1 MEKSGTQQYNNAK
14 IWQIGLF
21 SLNNAATNLAL
32 FLMMQYSYFTQNV
45 LGLVA
50 VVIGLILTFTR
61 VFDGI
66 TDPIMGF
73 IVDKTKGRFGR
84 FRPFM
89 LVGNIVICLT
99 LLAIF
104 NMPTHWSS
112 GAKYVYTTAL
122 YFVYVLGYTCQTI
135 CTKAGQAVLTNN
147 PKQRPIFS
155 GFDGVLT
162 TLISALVPLLLTS
175 ILAGK
180 YSTGAFAPDKGL
192 INPAMWKEAVIIIC
206 AVSFVFT
213 ILAII
218 GIWRKDQ
225 PEFYANASGSQKVR
239 FRDYLDILCHNRPI
253 QMLIISAATD
263 KLGQL
268 LMTGVS
274 TYIFAN
280 LLLNSSL
287 QGTFSMVQ
295 IIPLIAVS
303 FGGVMIARKMG
314 LKRTFLIGTWG
325 SMIML
330 AVMFLVRPNPSAPW
344 LFLICYLIQK
354 CVASVGNASIIPMIA
369 DCTDYE
375 NLRSGRFVP
384 SMMGTLFSFVDKMIS
399 SFSSLI
405 QGIALAAAGVGS
417 IIITPNEP
425 VAGSFNTSIMICFC
439 IVPIIGHVATV
450 IAMHFYKLDHKKM
463 EEVQQQLAERKA
475 MNVKEA

>member
-1 MEKSGTQQYNNAK
+1 
-14 IWQIGLF
+14 
-21 SLNNAATNLAL
+21 
-32 FLMMQYSYFTQNV
+32 
-45 LGLVA
+45 
-50 VVIGLILTFTR
+50 
-61 VFDGI
+61 
-66 TDPIMGF
+66 
-73 IVDKTKGRFGR
+73 
-84 FRPFM
+84 
-89 LVGNIVICLT
+89 
-99 LLAIF
+99 
-104 NMPTHWSS
+104 
-112 GAKYVYTTAL
+112 
-122 YFVYVLGYTCQTI
+122 
-135 CTKAGQAVLTNN
+135 
-147 PKQRPIFS
+147 
-155 GFDGVLT
+155 
-162 TLISALVPLLLTS
+162 
-175 ILAGK
+175 
-180 YSTGAFAPDKGL
+180 
-192 INPAMWKEAVIIIC
+192 
-206 AVSFVFT
+206 
-213 ILAII
+213 
-218 GIWRKDQ
+218 
-225 PEFYANASGSQKVR
+225 
-239 FRDYLDILCHNRPI
+239 
-253 QMLIISAATD
+253 
-263 KLGQL
+263 
-268 LMTGVS
+268 MTGVS